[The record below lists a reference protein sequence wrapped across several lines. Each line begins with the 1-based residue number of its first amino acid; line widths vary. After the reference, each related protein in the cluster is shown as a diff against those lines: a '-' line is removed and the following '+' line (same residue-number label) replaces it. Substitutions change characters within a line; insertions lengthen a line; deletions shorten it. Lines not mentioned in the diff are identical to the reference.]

1 MTSRAQEPVPTVVGS
16 ERIYEGRVIKVRVD
30 ELETDSG
37 LRMRRDVVEHPGAAV
52 IVSMDAAGLIYWV
65 RQYRHAT
72 GQTLLELPAGT
83 LESGEDPEACARREL
98 AEETGFAAAEWQ
110 PLGGFF
116 TAPGFCSEYIHAFAA
131 TSLSPESADGDED
144 EDIEVVPLSL
154 EDSLR
159 AIDAGGVIDAKSIAA
174 LHLYLRKR

>member
-1 MTSRAQEPVPTVVGS
+1 MTSHEQEPLPTVLAS
-16 ERIYEGRVIKVRVD
+16 QKIYEGRVIKLRVD
-30 ELETDSG
+30 ELQIPSG
-37 LRMRRDVVEHPGAAV
+37 LKMRREIVEHPGAV
-52 IVSMDAAGLIYWV
+52 VMLSIDSAGLIHWV

-72 GQTLLELPAGT
+72 GQALLELPAGT
-83 LESGEDPEACARREL
+83 LELGEDPETCARREL
-98 AEETGFAAAEWQ
+98 AEETGFAAAAWR

-131 TSLSPESADGDED
+131 SNLSPEDADGDED

-154 EDSLR
+154 EDSLS
-159 AIDAGGVIDAKSIAA
+159 AVDSGQIIDAKSIAA

>member
-1 MTSRAQEPVPTVVGS
+1 MISNARDPLPTVLS
-16 ERIYEGRVIKVRVD
+16 SREIYQGRVIKLRVD
-30 ELETDSG
+30 ELEAYSG
-37 LRMRRDVVEHPGAAV
+37 LRMQREIIEHPGAVV
-52 IVSMDAAGLIYWV
+52 IVSMDSDGLIHWV

-83 LESGEDPEACARREL
+83 LEPGEDPEPCARREL
-98 AEETGFAAAEWQ
+98 AEETGFAASEWQ

-131 TSLSPESADGDED
+131 TDLSREEAAGDED

-159 AIDAGGVIDAKSIAA
+159 AVDNGQVIDAKSIAA